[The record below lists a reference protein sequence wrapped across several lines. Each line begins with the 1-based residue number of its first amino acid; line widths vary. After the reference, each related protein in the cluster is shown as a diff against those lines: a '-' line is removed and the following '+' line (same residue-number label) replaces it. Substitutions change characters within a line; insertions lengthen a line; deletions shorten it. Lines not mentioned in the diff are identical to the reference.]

1 MRGTIGSNPYH
12 NQHIQEIASAME
24 ESINEITQHYD
35 PILMEILVVLEKY
48 EALAAR
54 VEALEKK
61 LQEKPIE
68 VDANV
73 TLNQKSVKDLRAKIM
88 SLFR

>member
-1 MRGTIGSNPYH
+1 
-12 NQHIQEIASAME
+12 ME

-35 PILMEILVVLEKY
+35 PILMEMLVVFEKY

-68 VDANV
+68 VEANV